1 MKEKKSEGAKVRSR
15 AQYAV
20 EGERSTK
27 FFLNLEKRKQK
38 RNHIMEL
45 EDEKGVKVTDY
56 VEIIGAVEAFY
67 ERLFKKGGVKQECVG
82 FRHVKC

>member
-1 MKEKKSEGAKVRSR
+1 MDEYEREKSEGAKVRSR

-56 VEIIGAVEAFY
+56 VENRAVEAFY
-67 ERLFKKGGVKQECVG
+67 ERLFNLLTSTPHIGN
-82 FRHVKC
+82 HS